1 MKVCEVCKGKF
12 KPKNS
17 QHVRCSKE
25 CSKEAVSKKD
35 KATLL
40 IKIPCVICSELF
52 QRKVVR
58 RVCCYKEK
66 CINKKAKAF
75 YRPLHIPAESSAA
88 RSVNKFLQMPIS

>member
-40 IKIPCVICSELF
+40 IKIPCL
-52 QRKVVR
+52 
-58 RVCCYKEK
+58 
-66 CINKKAKAF
+66 
-75 YRPLHIPAESSAA
+75 
-88 RSVNKFLQMPIS
+88 